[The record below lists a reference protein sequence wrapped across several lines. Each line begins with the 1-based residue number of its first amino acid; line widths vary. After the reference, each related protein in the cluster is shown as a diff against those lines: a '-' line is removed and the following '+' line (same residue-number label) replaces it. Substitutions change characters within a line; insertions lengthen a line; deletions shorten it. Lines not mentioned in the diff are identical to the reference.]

1 MPCSHYSGPDASMDR
16 ADALGTSAL
25 PCMPC
30 ECTPLSRVD
39 VWGGLMRLLAVLFV
53 FAIILPISTMAQTSK
68 ETSFSSSGSA
78 ATVLIEEHTATYCTT
93 CAEID
98 PMLLNFL
105 EDNGNRAIR
114 IAMHPLGEDPL
125 GSDISGHRMT
135 LHGGELAVTPTF
147 VMDGRVVSQ
156 GFVDRI
162 DMQMNLRSSEIAKEG
177 VISIQGEVHVS
188 QNSLHVS
195 SPELVLDLE
204 EHLTIFI
211 VERKVSLEP
220 GTASNGLDKN
230 HDVARAM
237 LSLDAGGNTTSEILP
252 KEWSV
257 HVHDGGEPSVEFFVD
272 EMDPY
277 LYDVV
282 IVLEKSEG
290 GDGSVL
296 SSTLVA
302 LSERPKATQNI
313 STLPVVAALASM
325 SIILFIVQSRR

>member
-1 MPCSHYSGPDASMDR
+1 
-16 ADALGTSAL
+16 
-25 PCMPC
+25 
-30 ECTPLSRVD
+30 
-39 VWGGLMRLLAVLFV
+39 MRLLAVLFV
-53 FAIILPISTMAQTSK
+53 FAIMLPISTMAQTSK
-68 ETSFSSSGSA
+68 ETSFSSNGSA

-98 PMLLNFL
+98 PMLLQFL

-114 IAMHPLGEDPL
+114 IAMHPPGEDPL
-125 GSDISGHRMT
+125 GSEISSHRLA
-135 LHGGELAVTPTF
+135 LHGEELAVTPTF

-156 GFVDRI
+156 GSVDRI

-177 VISIQGEVHVS
+177 VISIEGEVDVS
-188 QNSLHVS
+188 QNSIHVS
-195 SPELVLDLE
+195 SPKLVLGIE

-211 VERKVSLEP
+211 VEREVSLEP

-237 LSLDAGGNTTSEILP
+237 LSLDDEGNISSEILP
-252 KEWSV
+252 AGWDFL
-257 HVHDGGEPSVEFFVD
+257 VHDAEGPSVEFFAD
-272 EMDPY
+272 EMNPY
-277 LYDVV
+277 SFDVV
-282 IVLEKSEG
+282 IVLEKSDG

-302 LSERPKATQNI
+302 LSDRSEGRQNI

-325 SIILFIVQSRR
+325 SIALFIVQSRR

>member
-1 MPCSHYSGPDASMDR
+1 
-16 ADALGTSAL
+16 
-25 PCMPC
+25 
-30 ECTPLSRVD
+30 
-39 VWGGLMRLLAVLFV
+39 MRLLAVLFV

-68 ETSFSSSGSA
+68 ETSFSSNGSA

-98 PMLLNFL
+98 PMLLQFL

-125 GSDISGHRMT
+125 GSEISSHRLA

-177 VISIQGEVHVS
+177 VISIEGEVDVS
-188 QNSLHVS
+188 QNSIHVS
-195 SPELVLDLE
+195 SPKLVLGIE

-211 VERKVSLEP
+211 VEREVSLEP

-237 LSLDAGGNTTSEILP
+237 LSLDAGGNISSEILP
-252 KEWSV
+252 TGWDFL
-257 HVHDGGEPSVEFFVD
+257 VHDAEGPSVEFFAD

-277 LYDVV
+277 SFDVV

-302 LSERPKATQNI
+302 LSDRSEAGQNI
-313 STLPVVAALASM
+313 STLPIVAALASM
-325 SIILFIVQSRR
+325 SIALFIVQSRQ

>member
-1 MPCSHYSGPDASMDR
+1 
-16 ADALGTSAL
+16 
-25 PCMPC
+25 
-30 ECTPLSRVD
+30 
-39 VWGGLMRLLAVLFV
+39 MRLLAVLFV

-68 ETSFSSSGSA
+68 ETSFSSNGSA

-98 PMLLNFL
+98 PMLLQFL

-125 GSDISGHRMT
+125 GSEISSHRLA

-156 GFVDRI
+156 GSVDRI

-177 VISIQGEVHVS
+177 VISIEGEVDVS
-188 QNSLHVS
+188 QNSIHVS
-195 SPELVLDLE
+195 SPKLVLGIE

-211 VERKVSLEP
+211 VEREVSLEP

-237 LSLDAGGNTTSEILP
+237 LSLDAGGNISSEILP
-252 KEWSV
+252 AGWDFL
-257 HVHDGGEPSVEFFVD
+257 VHDAEGPSVEFFAD

-277 LYDVV
+277 SFDVV

-302 LSERPKATQNI
+302 LSDRSEAGQNI
-313 STLPVVAALASM
+313 STLPIVAALASM
-325 SIILFIVQSRR
+325 SIALFIVQSRQ

>member
-1 MPCSHYSGPDASMDR
+1 
-16 ADALGTSAL
+16 
-25 PCMPC
+25 
-30 ECTPLSRVD
+30 
-39 VWGGLMRLLAVLFV
+39 MRLLAVLFV
-53 FAIILPISTMAQTSK
+53 FAIILPISTMAQTSQ
-68 ETSFSSSGSA
+68 ETSFSSNGSA

-98 PMLLNFL
+98 PMLLQFL

-125 GSDISGHRMT
+125 GSEISSHR
-135 LHGGELAVTPTF
+135 LALQGGELAVTPTF

-156 GFVDRI
+156 GSVDRI

-177 VISIQGEVHVS
+177 VISIEGEVDVS
-188 QNSLHVS
+188 QNSIHVS
-195 SPELVLDLE
+195 SPKLVLGIE

-211 VERKVSLEP
+211 VEREVSLEP

-237 LSLDAGGNTTSEILP
+237 LSLDAGGNISSEILP
-252 KEWSV
+252 TGWDFL
-257 HVHDGGEPSVEFFVD
+257 VHDAEGPSVEFFAD

-277 LYDVV
+277 SFDVV

-302 LSERPKATQNI
+302 LSDRSEAGQNI
-313 STLPVVAALASM
+313 STLPIVAALASM
-325 SIILFIVQSRR
+325 SIALFIVQSRQ

>member
-1 MPCSHYSGPDASMDR
+1 
-16 ADALGTSAL
+16 
-25 PCMPC
+25 
-30 ECTPLSRVD
+30 
-39 VWGGLMRLLAVLFV
+39 MRLLAVLFV
-53 FAIILPISTMAQTSK
+53 FAIILPISTMAQASQ
-68 ETSFSSSGSA
+68 ETSFSSNGSA

-98 PMLLNFL
+98 PMLLQFL

-125 GSDISGHRMT
+125 GSEISSHRLA

-156 GFVDRI
+156 GSVDRI

-177 VISIQGEVHVS
+177 VISIDGEVDVS
-188 QNSLHVS
+188 QNSIHVS
-195 SPELVLDLE
+195 SPELVLGVE

-211 VERKVSLEP
+211 VEREVSLEP

-237 LSLDAGGNTTSEILP
+237 LSLDAGGNISSEILP
-252 KEWSV
+252 TGWDFL
-257 HVHDGGEPSVEFFVD
+257 VHDAEGPSVEFFAD

-277 LYDVV
+277 SFDVV

-302 LSERPKATQNI
+302 LSDRSEAGQNI
-313 STLPVVAALASM
+313 STLPIVAALASM
-325 SIILFIVQSRR
+325 SIALFIVQSRQ

>member
-1 MPCSHYSGPDASMDR
+1 M
-16 ADALGTSAL
+16 
-25 PCMPC
+25 
-30 ECTPLSRVD
+30 
-39 VWGGLMRLLAVLFV
+39 LFMI
-53 FAIILPISTMAQTSK
+53 AIILPISTMAQTSQ
-68 ETSFSSSGSA
+68 EASFSSSGSA
-78 ATVLIEEHTATYCTT
+78 ATVLIEEHTATYCIT

-98 PMLLNFL
+98 PMLLTFL

-125 GSDISGHRMT
+125 GSNISSHRLT
-135 LHGGELAVTPTF
+135 LHGGELSVTPTF

-162 DMQMNLRSSEIAKEG
+162 DMQMNLRSSEITKEG
-177 VISIQGEVHVS
+177 VLSIKGEVDVN
-188 QNSLHVS
+188 QNTLRVT
-195 SPELVLDLE
+195 SPGLVLGAD

-211 VERKVSLEP
+211 VEREVSLKP

-237 LSLDAGGNTTSEILP
+237 LSMEVGGNTSSEILP
-252 KEWSV
+252 EGWSV
-257 HVHDGGEPSVEFFVD
+257 HIHDTEVPSVEFFVD

-277 LYDVV
+277 SYDVV

-302 LSERPKATQNI
+302 LSERSEAGQYF
-313 STLPVVAALASM
+313 STLPIVAALASM

>member
-1 MPCSHYSGPDASMDR
+1 
-16 ADALGTSAL
+16 
-25 PCMPC
+25 
-30 ECTPLSRVD
+30 
-39 VWGGLMRLLAVLFV
+39 MRLLAVLFV
-53 FAIILPISTMAQTSK
+53 FAIMLPISTMAQASK
-68 ETSFSSSGSA
+68 ETSFSSNGSA

-98 PMLLNFL
+98 PMLLQFL

-114 IAMHPLGEDPL
+114 IAMHPPGEDPL
-125 GSDISGHRMT
+125 GSEISSHRLA
-135 LHGGELAVTPTF
+135 LHGEELAVTPTF

-156 GFVDRI
+156 GSVDRI

-177 VISIQGEVHVS
+177 VISIEGEVDVS
-188 QNSLHVS
+188 QNSIHVS
-195 SPELVLDLE
+195 SPKLVLGIE

-211 VERKVSLEP
+211 VEREVSLEP

-237 LSLDAGGNTTSEILP
+237 LSLDDGGNISSEILP
-252 KEWSV
+252 AGWDFL
-257 HVHDGGEPSVEFFVD
+257 VHDAEGPSVEFFAD
-272 EMDPY
+272 EMNPY
-277 LYDVV
+277 SFDVV
-282 IVLEKSEG
+282 IVLEKSDG

-302 LSERPKATQNI
+302 LSDRSEGKQNI

-325 SIILFIVQSRR
+325 SIALFIVQSRR

>member
-1 MPCSHYSGPDASMDR
+1 
-16 ADALGTSAL
+16 
-25 PCMPC
+25 
-30 ECTPLSRVD
+30 
-39 VWGGLMRLLAVLFV
+39 MRLLAVLFV

-68 ETSFSSSGSA
+68 ETSFSSNGSA

-98 PMLLNFL
+98 PMLLQFL

-125 GSDISGHRMT
+125 GSEISSHRLA

-156 GFVDRI
+156 GSVDRI

-177 VISIQGEVHVS
+177 VISIDGEVDVS
-188 QNSLHVS
+188 QNSIHVS
-195 SPELVLDLE
+195 SPELVLGVE

-211 VERKVSLEP
+211 VEREVSLEP

-237 LSLDAGGNTTSEILP
+237 LSLDAGGNISSEILP
-252 KEWSV
+252 TGWDFL
-257 HVHDGGEPSVEFFVD
+257 VHDAEGPSVEFFAD

-277 LYDVV
+277 SFDVV

-302 LSERPKATQNI
+302 LSDRSEAGQNI
-313 STLPVVAALASM
+313 STLPIVAALASM
-325 SIILFIVQSRR
+325 SIALFIVQSRQ

>member
-1 MPCSHYSGPDASMDR
+1 
-16 ADALGTSAL
+16 
-25 PCMPC
+25 
-30 ECTPLSRVD
+30 
-39 VWGGLMRLLAVLFV
+39 MRLLAVLFV

-68 ETSFSSSGSA
+68 ETSFSSNGSA

-98 PMLLNFL
+98 PMLLQFL

-114 IAMHPLGEDPL
+114 IAMHPPGEDPL
-125 GSDISGHRMT
+125 GSEISSHRLA
-135 LHGGELAVTPTF
+135 LHGEELAVTPTF

-156 GFVDRI
+156 GSVDRI

-177 VISIQGEVHVS
+177 VISIEGEVDVS
-188 QNSLHVS
+188 QNSIHVS
-195 SPELVLDLE
+195 SPKLVLGIE

-211 VERKVSLEP
+211 VEREVSLEP

-237 LSLDAGGNTTSEILP
+237 LSLDDEGNISSEILP
-252 KEWSV
+252 AGWDFL
-257 HVHDGGEPSVEFFVD
+257 VHDAEGPSVEFFAD
-272 EMDPY
+272 EMNPY
-277 LYDVV
+277 SYDVV

-302 LSERPKATQNI
+302 LSDRSEGRQNI
-313 STLPVVAALASM
+313 STLPVIAALASM
-325 SIILFIVQSRR
+325 SIALFIVQSRR

>member
-1 MPCSHYSGPDASMDR
+1 
-16 ADALGTSAL
+16 
-25 PCMPC
+25 
-30 ECTPLSRVD
+30 
-39 VWGGLMRLLAVLFV
+39 MRLLAVLFV
-53 FAIILPISTMAQTSK
+53 FAIMLPISTMAQTSK
-68 ETSFSSSGSA
+68 ETSFSSNGSA

-98 PMLLNFL
+98 PMLLQFL

-114 IAMHPLGEDPL
+114 IAMHPPGEDPL
-125 GSDISGHRMT
+125 GSEISSHRLA
-135 LHGGELAVTPTF
+135 LHGEELAVTPTF

-156 GFVDRI
+156 GSVDRI

-177 VISIQGEVHVS
+177 VISIEGEVDVS
-188 QNSLHVS
+188 QNSIHVS
-195 SPELVLDLE
+195 SPKLVLGIE

-211 VERKVSLEP
+211 VEREVSLEP

-237 LSLDAGGNTTSEILP
+237 LSLDDEGNISSEILP
-252 KEWSV
+252 AGWDFL
-257 HVHDGGEPSVEFFVD
+257 VHDAEGPSVEFFAD
-272 EMDPY
+272 EMNPY
-277 LYDVV
+277 SFDVV

-302 LSERPKATQNI
+302 LSDRSEGRQNI
-313 STLPVVAALASM
+313 STLPVIAALASM
-325 SIILFIVQSRR
+325 SIALFIVQSRR

>member
-1 MPCSHYSGPDASMDR
+1 
-16 ADALGTSAL
+16 
-25 PCMPC
+25 
-30 ECTPLSRVD
+30 
-39 VWGGLMRLLAVLFV
+39 MRLLVVLFV

-68 ETSFSSSGSA
+68 ETSFSSNGSA

-98 PMLLNFL
+98 PMLLQFL

-114 IAMHPLGEDPL
+114 IAMHPPGEDPL
-125 GSDISGHRMT
+125 GSEISSHRLA

-147 VMDGRVVSQ
+147 VMDGRIVSQ
-156 GFVDRI
+156 GSVDRI

-177 VISIQGEVHVS
+177 VISIEGEVDVS
-188 QNSLHVS
+188 QNSIHVS
-195 SPELVLDLE
+195 SPKLVLGIE

-211 VERKVSLEP
+211 VEREVSLEP

-237 LSLDAGGNTTSEILP
+237 LSLDDGGNISSEILP
-252 KEWSV
+252 AGWDFLV
-257 HVHDGGEPSVEFFVD
+257 HGAEGPSVEFFAD

-277 LYDVV
+277 SFDVV

-302 LSERPKATQNI
+302 LSDRSEGRQNI

-325 SIILFIVQSRR
+325 SIALFIAQSRR

>member
-1 MPCSHYSGPDASMDR
+1 
-16 ADALGTSAL
+16 
-25 PCMPC
+25 
-30 ECTPLSRVD
+30 
-39 VWGGLMRLLAVLFV
+39 MRLLAMLFV
-53 FAIILPISTMAQTSK
+53 LAIMLPISTMAQTSQ

-98 PMLLNFL
+98 PMLLDFL

-114 IAMHPLGEDPL
+114 IAMHPIGEDPL
-125 GSDISGHRMT
+125 GSNISSQRLT

-177 VISIQGEVHVS
+177 VISIEGEVDVS

-195 SPELVLDLE
+195 SPRLVLDTD

-211 VERKVSLEP
+211 VEREVSLEP

-237 LSLDAGGNTTSEILP
+237 LSLDAGGDVMSEILP
-252 KEWSV
+252 KGWSV
-257 HVHDGGEPSVEFFVD
+257 HVRDTEEPSVEFFMD

-277 LYDVV
+277 SYDVV

-290 GDGSVL
+290 RWL
-296 SSTLVA
+296 SPLIY
-302 LSERPKATQNI
+302 LSC
-313 STLPVVAALASM
+313 PV
-325 SIILFIVQSRR
+325 

>member
-1 MPCSHYSGPDASMDR
+1 
-16 ADALGTSAL
+16 
-25 PCMPC
+25 
-30 ECTPLSRVD
+30 
-39 VWGGLMRLLAVLFV
+39 MRLLAMLFMI
-53 FAIILPISTMAQTSK
+53 AIILPISTMAQTSQ

-78 ATVLIEEHTATYCTT
+78 ATVLIEEHTATYCIT

-98 PMLLNFL
+98 PMLLTFL

-125 GSDISGHRMT
+125 GSNISSHRLT
-135 LHGGELAVTPTF
+135 LHGGELSVTPTF

-162 DMQMNLRSSEIAKEG
+162 DMQMNLRSSEITKEG
-177 VISIQGEVHVS
+177 VLSIKGEVDVN
-188 QNSLHVS
+188 QNTLRVT
-195 SPELVLDLE
+195 SPGLVLGAD

-211 VERKVSLEP
+211 VEREVSLKP

-237 LSLDAGGNTTSEILP
+237 LSMEVGGNTSSEILP
-252 KEWSV
+252 EGWSV
-257 HVHDGGEPSVEFFVD
+257 HIHDTEVPSVEFFVD

-277 LYDVV
+277 SYDVV

-302 LSERPKATQNI
+302 LSERSEAGQYF
-313 STLPVVAALASM
+313 STLPIVAALASM
-325 SIILFIVQSRR
+325 SIILFTVQSRR

>member
-1 MPCSHYSGPDASMDR
+1 
-16 ADALGTSAL
+16 
-25 PCMPC
+25 
-30 ECTPLSRVD
+30 
-39 VWGGLMRLLAVLFV
+39 MRLLVMLFV
-53 FAIILPISTMAQTSK
+53 FAIILPISTMAQTSQ
-68 ETSFSSSGSA
+68 ETSFSSNGSA

-98 PMLLNFL
+98 PMLLQFL

-114 IAMHPLGEDPL
+114 IAMHPPGEDPL
-125 GSDISGHRMT
+125 GSEISSHRLA

-156 GFVDRI
+156 GSVDRI

-177 VISIQGEVHVS
+177 VISIEGEVDVS
-188 QNSLHVS
+188 QNSIHVS
-195 SPELVLDLE
+195 SPKLVLGIE

-211 VERKVSLEP
+211 VEREVSLEP

-237 LSLDAGGNTTSEILP
+237 LSLDAGGNISSEILP
-252 KEWSV
+252 TGWDFP
-257 HVHDGGEPSVEFFVD
+257 VHDAEGPSVEFFAD

-277 LYDVV
+277 SFDVV

-302 LSERPKATQNI
+302 LSDRSEGRQNI

-325 SIILFIVQSRR
+325 SIALFIAQSRR

>member
-1 MPCSHYSGPDASMDR
+1 
-16 ADALGTSAL
+16 
-25 PCMPC
+25 
-30 ECTPLSRVD
+30 
-39 VWGGLMRLLAVLFV
+39 MRLLAMLFV
-53 FAIILPISTMAQTSK
+53 LAIMLPISTMAQTSQ

-98 PMLLNFL
+98 PMLLDFL

-125 GSDISGHRMT
+125 GSNISSQRLT
-135 LHGGELAVTPTF
+135 FHGGELAVTPTF
-147 VMDGRVVSQ
+147 VMDGRIVSQ

-177 VISIQGEVHVS
+177 VISIEGEVDVS
-188 QNSLHVS
+188 QNSLHVR
-195 SPELVLDLE
+195 SPRLVLDIE

-211 VERKVSLEP
+211 VEREVSLEP

-237 LSLDAGGNTTSEILP
+237 LSLDAGGDIMSEILP
-252 KEWSV
+252 KGWSV
-257 HVHDGGEPSVEFFVD
+257 NVRDTEEPSVEFFMD
-272 EMDPY
+272 ETNPY
-277 LYDVV
+277 SYDVV

-302 LSERPKATQNI
+302 LSERSEASQNI
-313 STLPVVAALASM
+313 STMPVVAALASM
-325 SIILFIVQSRR
+325 SVMLFIVQSRR

>member
-1 MPCSHYSGPDASMDR
+1 
-16 ADALGTSAL
+16 
-25 PCMPC
+25 
-30 ECTPLSRVD
+30 
-39 VWGGLMRLLAVLFV
+39 MRLLAVLFV
-53 FAIILPISTMAQTSK
+53 SAIILPISTMAQTSK
-68 ETSFSSSGSA
+68 ETSFSSNGSA

-98 PMLLNFL
+98 PMLLQFL

-125 GSDISGHRMT
+125 GSEISSHRLA

-156 GFVDRI
+156 GSVDRI

-177 VISIQGEVHVS
+177 VISIEGEVDVS
-188 QNSLHVS
+188 QNSIHVS
-195 SPELVLDLE
+195 SPKLVLGIE

-211 VERKVSLEP
+211 VEREVSLEP

-237 LSLDAGGNTTSEILP
+237 LSLDDGGNISSEILP
-252 KEWSV
+252 AGWDFL
-257 HVHDGGEPSVEFFVD
+257 VHDAEGPSVEFFAD

-277 LYDVV
+277 SFDVV

-302 LSERPKATQNI
+302 LSDRSEGRQNI

-325 SIILFIVQSRR
+325 SIALFIVQSRR

>member
-1 MPCSHYSGPDASMDR
+1 
-16 ADALGTSAL
+16 
-25 PCMPC
+25 
-30 ECTPLSRVD
+30 
-39 VWGGLMRLLAVLFV
+39 MRLLAVLFV
-53 FAIILPISTMAQTSK
+53 FAIMLPISTMAQTSK
-68 ETSFSSSGSA
+68 ETSFSSNGSA

-98 PMLLNFL
+98 PMLLQFL

-125 GSDISGHRMT
+125 GSEISSHRLA

-156 GFVDRI
+156 GSVDRI

-177 VISIQGEVHVS
+177 VISIEGEVDVS
-188 QNSLHVS
+188 QNSIHVS
-195 SPELVLDLE
+195 SPKLVLGIE

-211 VERKVSLEP
+211 VEREVSLEP

-237 LSLDAGGNTTSEILP
+237 LSLDDEGNISSEILP
-252 KEWSV
+252 AGWDFL
-257 HVHDGGEPSVEFFVD
+257 VHDAEGPSVEFFAD
-272 EMDPY
+272 EMNPY
-277 LYDVV
+277 SFDVV

-302 LSERPKATQNI
+302 LSDRSEGRQNI

-325 SIILFIVQSRR
+325 SIALFIVQSRR

>member
-1 MPCSHYSGPDASMDR
+1 
-16 ADALGTSAL
+16 
-25 PCMPC
+25 
-30 ECTPLSRVD
+30 
-39 VWGGLMRLLAVLFV
+39 MRLLAMLFV
-53 FAIILPISTMAQTSK
+53 LAIMLPISTMAQTSQ

-98 PMLLNFL
+98 PMLLDFL

-125 GSDISGHRMT
+125 GSTISSQRLT

-177 VISIQGEVHVS
+177 VISIEGEVDVS
-188 QNSLHVS
+188 QNSLHVR
-195 SPELVLDLE
+195 SPRLVLDTD

-211 VERKVSLEP
+211 VEREVSLEP

-237 LSLDAGGNTTSEILP
+237 LSLDAEGDVMSEILP
-252 KEWSV
+252 KGWSV
-257 HVHDGGEPSVEFFVD
+257 HVRDTEEPSVEFFMD

-277 LYDVV
+277 SYDVV

-302 LSERPKATQNI
+302 LSERSEASQSI
-313 STLPVVAALASM
+313 STLPVVAVLASM

>member
-1 MPCSHYSGPDASMDR
+1 
-16 ADALGTSAL
+16 
-25 PCMPC
+25 
-30 ECTPLSRVD
+30 
-39 VWGGLMRLLAVLFV
+39 MRLLAMLFMI
-53 FAIILPISTMAQTSK
+53 AIILPISTMAQTSQ
-68 ETSFSSSGSA
+68 EASFSSSGSA
-78 ATVLIEEHTATYCTT
+78 ATVLIEEHTATYCIT

-98 PMLLNFL
+98 PMLLTFL

-125 GSDISGHRMT
+125 GSNISSHRLT
-135 LHGGELAVTPTF
+135 LHGGELSVTPTF

-162 DMQMNLRSSEIAKEG
+162 DMQMNLRSSEITKEG
-177 VISIQGEVHVS
+177 VLSIKGEVDVN
-188 QNSLHVS
+188 QNTLRVT
-195 SPELVLDLE
+195 SPGLVLGAD

-211 VERKVSLEP
+211 VEREAFLKP

-237 LSLDAGGNTTSEILP
+237 LSMEVGGNTSSEILP
-252 KEWSV
+252 EGWSV
-257 HVHDGGEPSVEFFVD
+257 HIHDTEVPSVEFFVD

-277 LYDVV
+277 SYDVV

-302 LSERPKATQNI
+302 LSERSEAGQYF
-313 STLPVVAALASM
+313 STLPIVAALASM

>member
-1 MPCSHYSGPDASMDR
+1 
-16 ADALGTSAL
+16 
-25 PCMPC
+25 
-30 ECTPLSRVD
+30 
-39 VWGGLMRLLAVLFV
+39 MRLLAVLFV

-68 ETSFSSSGSA
+68 ETSFSSNGSA

-98 PMLLNFL
+98 PMLLQFL

-125 GSDISGHRMT
+125 GSEISSHRLA

-156 GFVDRI
+156 GSVDRI

-177 VISIQGEVHVS
+177 IISIDGEVDVS
-188 QNSLHVS
+188 QNSIHVS
-195 SPELVLDLE
+195 SPELVLGVE

-211 VERKVSLEP
+211 VEREVSLEP

-237 LSLDAGGNTTSEILP
+237 LSLDDGGNISSEILP
-252 KEWSV
+252 TGWDFL
-257 HVHDGGEPSVEFFVD
+257 VHDAEGPSVEFFAD

-277 LYDVV
+277 SFDVV

-302 LSERPKATQNI
+302 LSDRSEAGQNI
-313 STLPVVAALASM
+313 STLPIVAALASM
-325 SIILFIVQSRR
+325 SIALFIVQSRQ

>member
-1 MPCSHYSGPDASMDR
+1 
-16 ADALGTSAL
+16 
-25 PCMPC
+25 
-30 ECTPLSRVD
+30 
-39 VWGGLMRLLAVLFV
+39 MRLLAVLFV
-53 FAIILPISTMAQTSK
+53 FAIMLPISTMAQASQ
-68 ETSFSSSGSA
+68 ETSFSSNGSA

-98 PMLLNFL
+98 PMLLQFL

-125 GSDISGHRMT
+125 GSEISSHRLA

-156 GFVDRI
+156 GSVDRI

-177 VISIQGEVHVS
+177 VISIDGEVDVS
-188 QNSLHVS
+188 QNSIHVS
-195 SPELVLDLE
+195 SPELVLGVE

-211 VERKVSLEP
+211 VEREVSLEP

-237 LSLDAGGNTTSEILP
+237 LSLDARGNISSEILP
-252 KEWSV
+252 TGWDFLI
-257 HVHDGGEPSVEFFVD
+257 HDAEGPSVEFFAD

-277 LYDVV
+277 SFDVV
-282 IVLEKSEG
+282 IVLEKTEG

-302 LSERPKATQNI
+302 LSDRSEARQNI

-325 SIILFIVQSRR
+325 SIVLFIVQSRQ

>member
-1 MPCSHYSGPDASMDR
+1 
-16 ADALGTSAL
+16 
-25 PCMPC
+25 
-30 ECTPLSRVD
+30 
-39 VWGGLMRLLAVLFV
+39 MRLLAMLFMI
-53 FAIILPISTMAQTSK
+53 AIILPISTMAQTSQ
-68 ETSFSSSGSA
+68 EASFSSSGSA
-78 ATVLIEEHTATYCTT
+78 ATVLIEEHTATYCIT

-98 PMLLNFL
+98 PMLLTFL

-125 GSDISGHRMT
+125 GSNISSHRMT
-135 LHGGELAVTPTF
+135 LHGGELSVTPTF

-162 DMQMNLRSSEIAKEG
+162 DMQMNLRSSEITKEG
-177 VISIQGEVHVS
+177 VLSIKGEVDVN
-188 QNSLHVS
+188 QNTLRVT
-195 SPELVLDLE
+195 SPGLVLGAD

-211 VERKVSLEP
+211 VEREVSLKP

-237 LSLDAGGNTTSEILP
+237 LSMEVGGNTSSEILP
-252 KEWSV
+252 EGWSV
-257 HVHDGGEPSVEFFVD
+257 HIHDTEVPSVEFFVD

-277 LYDVV
+277 SYDVV

-302 LSERPKATQNI
+302 LSERSEAGQYF
-313 STLPVVAALASM
+313 STLPIVAALASM

>member
-1 MPCSHYSGPDASMDR
+1 
-16 ADALGTSAL
+16 
-25 PCMPC
+25 
-30 ECTPLSRVD
+30 
-39 VWGGLMRLLAVLFV
+39 MRLLAMLFMI
-53 FAIILPISTMAQTSK
+53 AIILPISTMAQTSQ
-68 ETSFSSSGSA
+68 EASFSSSGSA
-78 ATVLIEEHTATYCTT
+78 ATVLIEEHTATYCIT

-98 PMLLNFL
+98 PMLLTFL

-125 GSDISGHRMT
+125 GSNISSHRLT
-135 LHGGELAVTPTF
+135 LHGGELSVTPTF

-162 DMQMNLRSSEIAKEG
+162 DMQMNLRSSEITKEG
-177 VISIQGEVHVS
+177 VLSIKGEVDVN
-188 QNSLHVS
+188 QNTLRVT
-195 SPELVLDLE
+195 SPGLVLGAD

-211 VERKVSLEP
+211 VEREVSLKP

-237 LSLDAGGNTTSEILP
+237 LSMEVGGNTSSEILP
-252 KEWSV
+252 EGWSV
-257 HVHDGGEPSVEFFVD
+257 HIHDTEVPSVEFFVD

-277 LYDVV
+277 SYDVV

-302 LSERPKATQNI
+302 LSERSEAGQYF
-313 STLPVVAALASM
+313 STLPIVAALASM

>member
-1 MPCSHYSGPDASMDR
+1 
-16 ADALGTSAL
+16 
-25 PCMPC
+25 
-30 ECTPLSRVD
+30 
-39 VWGGLMRLLAVLFV
+39 MRLLAMLFV
-53 FAIILPISTMAQTSK
+53 FAIILPISTMAQASQ
-68 ETSFSSSGSA
+68 ETSFSSNGSA

-98 PMLLNFL
+98 PMLLQFL

-125 GSDISGHRMT
+125 GSEISSHRLA

-156 GFVDRI
+156 GSVDRI

-177 VISIQGEVHVS
+177 VISIDGEVDVS
-188 QNSLHVS
+188 QNSIHVS
-195 SPELVLDLE
+195 SPELVLGVE

-211 VERKVSLEP
+211 VEREVSLEP

-237 LSLDAGGNTTSEILP
+237 LSLDAGGNISSEILP
-252 KEWSV
+252 TGWDFL
-257 HVHDGGEPSVEFFVD
+257 VHDAEGPSVEFFAD

-277 LYDVV
+277 SFDVV

-302 LSERPKATQNI
+302 LSDRSEGRQNI

-325 SIILFIVQSRR
+325 SIALFIVQSRR

>member
-1 MPCSHYSGPDASMDR
+1 
-16 ADALGTSAL
+16 
-25 PCMPC
+25 
-30 ECTPLSRVD
+30 
-39 VWGGLMRLLAVLFV
+39 MRLLVVLFV

-68 ETSFSSSGSA
+68 ETSFSSNGSA

-98 PMLLNFL
+98 PMLLQFL

-114 IAMHPLGEDPL
+114 IAMHPPGEDPL
-125 GSDISGHRMT
+125 GSEISSHRLA

-147 VMDGRVVSQ
+147 VMDGRIVSQ
-156 GFVDRI
+156 GSVDRI

-177 VISIQGEVHVS
+177 VISIEGEVDVS
-188 QNSLHVS
+188 QNSIHVS
-195 SPELVLDLE
+195 SPKLVLGIE

-211 VERKVSLEP
+211 VEREVSLEP

-237 LSLDAGGNTTSEILP
+237 LSLDDGGNISSEILP
-252 KEWSV
+252 AGWDFLV
-257 HVHDGGEPSVEFFVD
+257 HGAEGPSVEFFAD

-277 LYDVV
+277 SFDVV

-302 LSERPKATQNI
+302 LSDRSEGRQNI

-325 SIILFIVQSRR
+325 SIALFIVQSRR

>member
-1 MPCSHYSGPDASMDR
+1 
-16 ADALGTSAL
+16 
-25 PCMPC
+25 
-30 ECTPLSRVD
+30 
-39 VWGGLMRLLAVLFV
+39 
-53 FAIILPISTMAQTSK
+53 
-68 ETSFSSSGSA
+68 
-78 ATVLIEEHTATYCTT
+78 
-93 CAEID
+93 
-98 PMLLNFL
+98 MLLQFL

-114 IAMHPLGEDPL
+114 IAMHPPGEDPL
-125 GSDISGHRMT
+125 GSEISSHRLA

-156 GFVDRI
+156 GSVDRI

-177 VISIQGEVHVS
+177 VISIEGEVDVS
-188 QNSLHVS
+188 QNSIHVS
-195 SPELVLDLE
+195 SPKLVLGIE

-211 VERKVSLEP
+211 VEREVSLEP

-237 LSLDAGGNTTSEILP
+237 LSLDDGGNISSEILP
-252 KEWSV
+252 VGWDFL
-257 HVHDGGEPSVEFFVD
+257 VHDAEGPSVEFFAD

-277 LYDVV
+277 SFDVV

-302 LSERPKATQNI
+302 LSDRSEAGQNI
-313 STLPVVAALASM
+313 STLPIVAALASM
-325 SIILFIVQSRR
+325 SIALFIVQSRQ

>member
-1 MPCSHYSGPDASMDR
+1 M
-16 ADALGTSAL
+16 
-25 PCMPC
+25 
-30 ECTPLSRVD
+30 
-39 VWGGLMRLLAVLFV
+39 LFMI
-53 FAIILPISTMAQTSK
+53 AIILPISTMAQTSQ
-68 ETSFSSSGSA
+68 EASFSSSGSA
-78 ATVLIEEHTATYCTT
+78 ATVLIEEHTATYCIT

-98 PMLLNFL
+98 PMLLTFL

-125 GSDISGHRMT
+125 GSNISSHRMT
-135 LHGGELAVTPTF
+135 LHGGELSVTPTF

-162 DMQMNLRSSEIAKEG
+162 DMQMNLRSSEITKEG
-177 VISIQGEVHVS
+177 VLSIKGEVDVN
-188 QNSLHVS
+188 QNTLRVT
-195 SPELVLDLE
+195 SPGLVLGAD

-211 VERKVSLEP
+211 VEREVSLKP

-237 LSLDAGGNTTSEILP
+237 LSMEVGGNTSSEILP
-252 KEWSV
+252 EGWSV
-257 HVHDGGEPSVEFFVD
+257 HIHDTEVPSVEFFVD

-277 LYDVV
+277 SYDVV

-302 LSERPKATQNI
+302 LSERSEAGQYF
-313 STLPVVAALASM
+313 STLPIVAALASM

>member
-1 MPCSHYSGPDASMDR
+1 
-16 ADALGTSAL
+16 
-25 PCMPC
+25 
-30 ECTPLSRVD
+30 
-39 VWGGLMRLLAVLFV
+39 
-53 FAIILPISTMAQTSK
+53 MAQTSK
-68 ETSFSSSGSA
+68 ETSFSSNGSA

-98 PMLLNFL
+98 PMLLQFL

-114 IAMHPLGEDPL
+114 IAMHPPGEDPL
-125 GSDISGHRMT
+125 GSEISSHRLA
-135 LHGGELAVTPTF
+135 LHGEELAVTPTF

-156 GFVDRI
+156 GSVDRI

-177 VISIQGEVHVS
+177 VISIEGEVDVS
-188 QNSLHVS
+188 QNSIHVS
-195 SPELVLDLE
+195 SPKLVLGIE

-211 VERKVSLEP
+211 VEREVSLEP

-237 LSLDAGGNTTSEILP
+237 LSLDDEGNISSEILP
-252 KEWSV
+252 AGWDFL
-257 HVHDGGEPSVEFFVD
+257 VHDAEGPSVEFFAD
-272 EMDPY
+272 EMNPY
-277 LYDVV
+277 SFDVV

-302 LSERPKATQNI
+302 LSDRSEGRQNI
-313 STLPVVAALASM
+313 STLPVIAALASM
-325 SIILFIVQSRR
+325 SIALFIVQSRR

>member
-1 MPCSHYSGPDASMDR
+1 
-16 ADALGTSAL
+16 
-25 PCMPC
+25 
-30 ECTPLSRVD
+30 
-39 VWGGLMRLLAVLFV
+39 MRLLAMLFII
-53 FAIILPISTMAQTSK
+53 AIILPISTMAQTSQ

-78 ATVLIEEHTATYCTT
+78 ATVLIEEHTATYCIT

-98 PMLLNFL
+98 PMLLTFL

-114 IAMHPLGEDPL
+114 VAMHPLGEDPL
-125 GSDISGHRMT
+125 GSNISSHRLT
-135 LHGGELAVTPTF
+135 LHGGELSVTPTF

-162 DMQMNLRSSEIAKEG
+162 DMQMNLRSSEITKEG
-177 VISIQGEVHVS
+177 VLSIKGEVDVN
-188 QNSLHVS
+188 QNTLRVT
-195 SPELVLDLE
+195 SPGLVLGAD

-211 VERKVSLEP
+211 VEREVSLKP

-237 LSLDAGGNTTSEILP
+237 LSMEVGGNTSSEILP
-252 KEWSV
+252 EGWSV
-257 HVHDGGEPSVEFFVD
+257 HIHDTEVPSVEFFVD

-277 LYDVV
+277 SYDVV

-302 LSERPKATQNI
+302 LSERSEAGQYF
-313 STLPVVAALASM
+313 STLPIVAALASM
-325 SIILFIVQSRR
+325 SIILFTVQSRR

>member
-1 MPCSHYSGPDASMDR
+1 
-16 ADALGTSAL
+16 
-25 PCMPC
+25 
-30 ECTPLSRVD
+30 
-39 VWGGLMRLLAVLFV
+39 MRLLAVLFV

-68 ETSFSSSGSA
+68 ETSFSSNGSA

-98 PMLLNFL
+98 PMLLQFL

-114 IAMHPLGEDPL
+114 IAMHPPGEDPL
-125 GSDISGHRMT
+125 GSEISSHRLA
-135 LHGGELAVTPTF
+135 LHGEELAVTPTF

-156 GFVDRI
+156 GSVDRI

-177 VISIQGEVHVS
+177 VISIEGEVDVS
-188 QNSLHVS
+188 QNSIHVS
-195 SPELVLDLE
+195 SPKLVLGIE

-211 VERKVSLEP
+211 VEREVSLEP

-237 LSLDAGGNTTSEILP
+237 LSLDDEGNVSSEILP
-252 KEWSV
+252 AGWDFL
-257 HVHDGGEPSVEFFVD
+257 VHDAEGPSVEFFAD
-272 EMDPY
+272 EMNPY
-277 LYDVV
+277 SYDVV

-302 LSERPKATQNI
+302 LSDRSEGRQNI
-313 STLPVVAALASM
+313 STLPVIAALASM
-325 SIILFIVQSRR
+325 SIALFIVQSRR

>member
-1 MPCSHYSGPDASMDR
+1 MPCSHYFGPAVSRDR
-16 ADALGTSAL
+16 ADAVGTNAL
-25 PCMPC
+25 PCISC

-39 VWGGLMRLLAVLFV
+39 VWEGPMRLLAMLFV
-53 FAIILPISTMAQTSK
+53 LAIMVPISTMAQTSQ
-68 ETSFSSSGSA
+68 EISFSSNGSA
-78 ATVLIEEHTATYCTT
+78 ATVLIEEHTSTYCTT

-125 GSDISGHRMT
+125 GSDISSHR
-135 LHGGELAVTPTF
+135 LAFHGGELAVTPTF

-156 GFVDRI
+156 GFVDRM

-177 VISIQGEVHVS
+177 VISIEGEVDVS
-188 QNSLHVS
+188 QNSIHVS
-195 SPELVLDLE
+195 SPGLDLHVE
-204 EHLTIFI
+204 ERLTIFI
-211 VERKVSLEP
+211 VEREVSLEP

-237 LSLDAGGNTTSEILP
+237 LSLDDGGNTTSEILP
-252 KEWSV
+252 MGWAV
-257 HVHDGGEPSVEFFVD
+257 HVHDAEAPSVEFFVD
-272 EMDPY
+272 EMNPY
-277 LYDVV
+277 SYDVV
-282 IVLEKSEG
+282 IVLERSEG

-296 SSTLVA
+296 SSTLIA
-302 LSERPKATQNI
+302 LSERSEATQKI

>member
-1 MPCSHYSGPDASMDR
+1 
-16 ADALGTSAL
+16 
-25 PCMPC
+25 
-30 ECTPLSRVD
+30 
-39 VWGGLMRLLAVLFV
+39 MRLLVVLFV

-68 ETSFSSSGSA
+68 ETSFSSNGSA

-98 PMLLNFL
+98 PMLLQFL

-114 IAMHPLGEDPL
+114 IAMHPPGEDPL
-125 GSDISGHRMT
+125 GSEISSHRLA

-147 VMDGRVVSQ
+147 VMDGRIVSQ
-156 GFVDRI
+156 GSVDRI

-177 VISIQGEVHVS
+177 VISIEGEVDVS
-188 QNSLHVS
+188 QNSIHVS
-195 SPELVLDLE
+195 SPKLVLGIE

-211 VERKVSLEP
+211 VEREVSLEP

-237 LSLDAGGNTTSEILP
+237 LSLDDEGNISSEILP
-252 KEWSV
+252 AGWDFLV
-257 HVHDGGEPSVEFFVD
+257 HGAEGPSVEFFAD

-277 LYDVV
+277 SFDVV

-302 LSERPKATQNI
+302 LSDRSEGRQNI

-325 SIILFIVQSRR
+325 SIALFIAQSRR

>member
-1 MPCSHYSGPDASMDR
+1 
-16 ADALGTSAL
+16 
-25 PCMPC
+25 
-30 ECTPLSRVD
+30 
-39 VWGGLMRLLAVLFV
+39 MRLLAVLFV

-68 ETSFSSSGSA
+68 ETSFSSNGSA

-98 PMLLNFL
+98 PMLLQFL

-125 GSDISGHRMT
+125 GSEISSHRLA

-156 GFVDRI
+156 GSVDRI

-177 VISIQGEVHVS
+177 VISIEGEVDVS
-188 QNSLHVS
+188 QNSIHVS
-195 SPELVLDLE
+195 SPKLILGIE

-211 VERKVSLEP
+211 VEREVSLEP

-237 LSLDAGGNTTSEILP
+237 LSLDDGGNISSEILP
-252 KEWSV
+252 VGWDFL
-257 HVHDGGEPSVEFFVD
+257 VHDAEGPSVEFFAD

-277 LYDVV
+277 SFDVV

-302 LSERPKATQNI
+302 LSDRSEGRQNI

-325 SIILFIVQSRR
+325 SIALFIAQSRR

>member
-1 MPCSHYSGPDASMDR
+1 
-16 ADALGTSAL
+16 
-25 PCMPC
+25 
-30 ECTPLSRVD
+30 
-39 VWGGLMRLLAVLFV
+39 MRLLAVLFV

-68 ETSFSSSGSA
+68 ETSFSSNGSA

-98 PMLLNFL
+98 PMLLQFL

-114 IAMHPLGEDPL
+114 IAMHPPGEDPL
-125 GSDISGHRMT
+125 GSEISSHRLA
-135 LHGGELAVTPTF
+135 LHGEELAVTPTF

-156 GFVDRI
+156 GSVDRI

-177 VISIQGEVHVS
+177 VISIEGEVDVS
-188 QNSLHVS
+188 QNSIHVS
-195 SPELVLDLE
+195 SPKLVLGIE

-211 VERKVSLEP
+211 VEREVSLEP

-237 LSLDAGGNTTSEILP
+237 LSLDDEGNISSEILP
-252 KEWSV
+252 AGWDFL
-257 HVHDGGEPSVEFFVD
+257 VHDAEGPSVEFFAD
-272 EMDPY
+272 EMNPY
-277 LYDVV
+277 SFDVV

-302 LSERPKATQNI
+302 LSDRSEGRQNI
-313 STLPVVAALASM
+313 STLPVIAALASM
-325 SIILFIVQSRR
+325 SIALFIVQSRR

>member
-1 MPCSHYSGPDASMDR
+1 
-16 ADALGTSAL
+16 
-25 PCMPC
+25 
-30 ECTPLSRVD
+30 
-39 VWGGLMRLLAVLFV
+39 MRLLAMLFII
-53 FAIILPISTMAQTSK
+53 AIILPISTMAQTSQ

-78 ATVLIEEHTATYCTT
+78 ATVLIEEHTATYCIT

-98 PMLLNFL
+98 PMLLTFL

-125 GSDISGHRMT
+125 GSNISSHRLT
-135 LHGGELAVTPTF
+135 LHGGELSVTPTF

-162 DMQMNLRSSEIAKEG
+162 DMQMNLRSSEITKEG
-177 VISIQGEVHVS
+177 VLSIKGEVDVN
-188 QNSLHVS
+188 QNTLRVT
-195 SPELVLDLE
+195 SPGLVLGAD

-211 VERKVSLEP
+211 VEREVSLKP

-237 LSLDAGGNTTSEILP
+237 LSMEVGGNTSSEILP
-252 KEWSV
+252 EGWSV
-257 HVHDGGEPSVEFFVD
+257 HIHDTEVPSVEFFVD

-277 LYDVV
+277 SYDVV

-302 LSERPKATQNI
+302 LSERSEAGQYF
-313 STLPVVAALASM
+313 STLPIVAALASM
-325 SIILFIVQSRR
+325 SIILFTVQSRR